1 MSSCPKYTVAPGRAI
16 LRDGKPFVHLT
27 RDLDA
32 NGGAAFAPTVAD
44 NFAHTVV
51 RAMNA
56 RCKKGRR

>member
-1 MSSCPKYTVAPGRAI
+1 MDAPARAETAEYAVTVWPVQ
-16 LRDGKPFVHLT
+16 PEV
-27 RDLDA
+27 
-32 NGGAAFAPTVAD
+32 NGDAAFAPTVAD